1 MLTTA
6 AKTSG
11 HCNNWYADQL
21 TSYRWIRKLKLW
33 PKLPVISKWFLH
45 LIYFPVEYKHVELWE
60 DEDKIVIARKLQN
73 WWGFAQKCQFQVRRW
88 VRSGDLLYSMAT
100 IVPIPVWSWLR
111 LSSNTYVYTCTH
123 VLPLMMSCDGYV
135 CLIEV
140 LISQCMHICGHHVI
154 YFIYIA
160 LVNYILLR
168 LG

>member
-1 MLTTA
+1 MSFLFFCTNSIKHKPQTWSWIERVWGL
-6 AKTSG
+6 KS
-11 HCNNWYADQL
+11 
-21 TSYRWIRKLKLW
+21 RW
-33 PKLPVISKWFLH
+33 S
-45 LIYFPVEYKHVELWE
+45 IYFPVEYKHVELWE